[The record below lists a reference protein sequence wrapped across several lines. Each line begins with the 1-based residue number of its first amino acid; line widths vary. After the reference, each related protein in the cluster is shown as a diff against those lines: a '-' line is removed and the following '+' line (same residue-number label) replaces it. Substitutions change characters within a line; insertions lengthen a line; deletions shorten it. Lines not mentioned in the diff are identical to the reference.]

1 MTTDITPILTKI
13 KKLLALSTS
22 SNPNEA
28 ALAAAKAQELL
39 MQHNLTMSQIE
50 THGQESQYCEAF
62 VKTGSRVWQ
71 RLLLAVIARN
81 NFCESIYDP
90 RMKSAV
96 LIGEPHNQEVV
107 IYLHQYLVGQLETMA
122 AVAYKLSGTRVHA
135 KSWLDSFY
143 VGAINSIHERLE
155 AQKREMAA
163 ASNACKSLVIVK
175 DAELQAA
182 MYKLYP
188 HIRTARAKRIRS
200 SNGYHE
206 GVEAGKRVTLNKAIE

>member
-1 MTTDITPILTKI
+1 MAVDSTVLSKI

-39 MQHNLTMSQIE
+39 MIHNLTLSQVE
-50 THGQESQYCEAF
+50 AQGEEKYCEAF

-71 RLLLAVIARN
+71 RLLLTVIARN

-107 IYLHQYLVGQLETMA
+107 IYLHKHLVGQLETMA
-122 AVAYKLSGTRVHA
+122 ATAYKLSGTRVHA

-143 VGAINSIHERLE
+143 IGAVNSIHERLE
-155 AQKREMAA
+155 AQKREMEA
-163 ASNACKSLVIVK
+163 ASNACKSLVVVK
-175 DAELQAA
+175 DKELRAA
-182 MYKLYP
+182 MYKFCP
-188 HIRTARAKRIRS
+188 NIKTAPAKRIRS

-206 GVEAGKRVTLNKAIE
+206 GVEAGKRVALNKAIE

>member
-1 MTTDITPILTKI
+1 LSVDTTVLTKI

-39 MQHNLTMSQIE
+39 MQHNLTMSQVE

-62 VKTGSRVWQ
+62 VKTGSRVWR

-81 NFCESIYDP
+81 NFCEMVYDP
-90 RMKSAV
+90 RIKSAV
-96 LIGEPHNQEVV
+96 LIGEPQNQEVV
-107 IYLHQYLVGQLETMA
+107 IYLHSYLIGQLEPMA
-122 AVAYKLSGTRVHA
+122 ASAYKLSGTMMHA

-143 VGAINSIHERLE
+143 IGAMESIKHRLE
-155 AQKREMAA
+155 TQKREMAA

-175 DAELQAA
+175 DAELKQAL
-182 MYKLYP
+182 YKFYP
-188 HIRTARAKRIRS
+188 NTKIGPAKRIRS
-200 SNGYHE
+200 SDGLRE
-206 GVEAGKRVTLNKAIE
+206 GREAGRKVALSRAIE

>member
-1 MTTDITPILTKI
+1 MSDITPILAKI

-50 THGQESQYCEAF
+50 THGESKYCEAF
-62 VKTGSRVWQ
+62 VNIGSRVWQ
-71 RLLLAVIARN
+71 RLLLTAIARN
-81 NFCESIYDP
+81 NFCEVIYNP
-90 RMKSAV
+90 QIKSAA

-107 IYLHQYLVGQLETMA
+107 TYLHNYLVGQLEPMA
-122 AVAYKLSGTRVHA
+122 ATAYKISGATMHA

-143 VGAINSIHERLE
+143 VGAVNAIYERLV
-155 AQKREMAA
+155 AQKNEMAA

-175 DAELQAA
+175 DKELQTA

-188 HIRTARAKRIRS
+188 HIRTARAKSVRS

-206 GVEAGKRVTLNKAIE
+206 GVEAGKRVAINKAIE

>member
-1 MTTDITPILTKI
+1 MSDITPILTKI

-22 SNPNEA
+22 NNPNEA

-39 MQHNLTMSQIE
+39 MAHNLTMSQVE

-71 RLLLAVIARN
+71 RLLLTAIARN

-90 RMKSAV
+90 QMKSAV

-107 IYLHQYLVGQLETMA
+107 IYLHRHLVSQLETMA
-122 AVAYKLSGTRVHA
+122 AVAYKLSGTRMHA

-143 VGAINSIHERLE
+143 VGAVNSIHERLE
-155 AQKREMAA
+155 AQRREMAA
-163 ASNACKSLVIVK
+163 ASNACKSLVMVK
-175 DAELQAA
+175 DAELKAA
-182 MYKLYP
+182 MYKFCP
-188 HIRTARAKRIRS
+188 NIKTAPAKRIRS

-206 GVEAGKRVTLNKAIE
+206 GVEAGKRVALNKAIE